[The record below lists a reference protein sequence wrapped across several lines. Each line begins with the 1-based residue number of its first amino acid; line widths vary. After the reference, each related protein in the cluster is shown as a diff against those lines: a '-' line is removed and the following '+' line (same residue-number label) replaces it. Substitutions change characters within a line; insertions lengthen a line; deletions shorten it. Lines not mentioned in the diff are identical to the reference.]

1 MPKSCPPNNI
11 TVERLMAKLDSQ
23 LKAAPSANVLT
34 IGSSV
39 MLRNN
44 QTSSWLDE
52 KDDIKQNSIVTSA
65 RKQNAYMIN
74 QRKERKQQLL
84 KDHQKII
91 QERES
96 ANKLTLEKRE
106 KENDKMR
113 ENMATIG
120 IWDEIDIE
128 CKIDEIK
135 CKSGKI
141 QAIKKQINMI
151 KESLKIDNSDK
162 HLVTFSS
169 KGKQHSVE
177 KIVEN
182 LRKLHLMRN
191 SEQDI
196 VADDNLCLTQ
206 MQIKP
211 SSLVGK
217 GIKHTWE
224 INNKDEIWNGQL
236 MTYKSGVFRVIIK

>member
-1 MPKSCPPNNI
+1 MTKSCPPNNI
-11 TVERLMAKLDSQ
+11 TVECLMAKLDSQ
-23 LKAAPSANVLT
+23 LKAAPSANVST
-34 IGSSV
+34 IESSV
-39 MLRNN
+39 MFRNN

-96 ANKLTLEKRE
+96 AKKLKLEKKE

-113 ENMATIG
+113 ENMAKIR
-120 IWDEIDIE
+120 IWNEIDIE
-128 CKIDEIK
+128 CKLDEIK

-141 QAIKKQINMI
+141 QAIKKHINMI

-162 HLVTFSS
+162 HLVTFRS
-169 KGKQHSVE
+169 KDKQHSVE
-177 KIVEN
+177 KLVEN

-196 VADDNLCLTQ
+196 VADDNLYLTQ
-206 MQIKP
+206 MQNKP

-224 INNKDEIWNGQL
+224 INNEDEIWNGQL
-236 MTYKSGVFRVIIK
+236 MIYKSGVFQVIIK